1 MKDNYSTR
9 DYDVFIRKSTH
20 GSRSQRVQKSQYV
33 PRERYNKLIQEANL
47 KLKRWMIIA
56 LATGVIGFTG
66 GYVAND
72 VIHEGIPNA
81 VENYQVSNEITQ
93 NAREF
98 RNQYLINN
106 VYRSETEPGK
116 YYWYD
121 YGQIYKGLLNF
132 GDGDFDKNVYY
143 AYCEIGPAYTS
154 ELLDCSL
161 TDPNHDYCLII
172 KDEDGNDQSRSFR
185 NYLYKNGYY
194 EEGSDMFND
203 DDYKKAI
210 DKFRE
215 TMENRFSIEH
225 AFEKRSEEY
234 NAEQSKSKSEL
245 DQMMSDHNM
254 DGPTRSKGGK

>member
-9 DYDVFIRKSTH
+9 DYDEFIRKSTH

-132 GDGDFDKNVYY
+132 GDGDFDK
-143 AYCEIGPAYTS
+143 
-154 ELLDCSL
+154 
-161 TDPNHDYCLII
+161 
-172 KDEDGNDQSRSFR
+172 
-185 NYLYKNGYY
+185 
-194 EEGSDMFND
+194 
-203 DDYKKAI
+203 
-210 DKFRE
+210 
-215 TMENRFSIEH
+215 
-225 AFEKRSEEY
+225 
-234 NAEQSKSKSEL
+234 KS
-245 DQMMSDHNM
+245 
-254 DGPTRSKGGK
+254 